1 MVVFI
6 AENIL
11 MYVDDMLIMDEA
23 LLEVLN
29 ETDLMNF
36 ERKLAVELQMTRLE
50 HFDHVTDD
58 ELKVFLTIFVRE
70 K

>member
-1 MVVFI
+1 
-6 AENIL
+6 